1 MGKHGIPGWPESE
14 RPRERMIF
22 QSEKALT
29 DSELVALLLG
39 NGSQNVSAVDLAR
52 TLLKKYESFAGLSD
66 ANLSELMKINGIGA
80 AKATRLKACFEIHK
94 RMKKQKI
101 RQKKRV
107 FCAKDVFDFFEGELS
122 EAKEESTA
130 VVFLDK
136 KNQIISES
144 VSKGRFDS
152 TTINPRSL
160 VQEALKHGAA
170 GIIICHNHPSQNVAP
185 TDEDKKTTAELKK
198 LLEKLEITLVD
209 HVILAKNRYYS
220 FVESH
225 AMD

>member
-1 MGKHGIPGWPESE
+1 M
-14 RPRERMIF
+14 
-22 QSEKALT
+22 
-29 DSELVALLLG
+29 
-39 NGSQNVSAVDLAR
+39 
-52 TLLKKYESFAGLSD
+52 
-66 ANLSELMKINGIGA
+66 
-80 AKATRLKACFEIHK
+80 
-94 RMKKQKI
+94 
-101 RQKKRV
+101 
-107 FCAKDVFDFFEGELS
+107 
-122 EAKEESTA
+122 
-130 VVFLDK
+130 
-136 KNQIISES
+136 
-144 VSKGRFDS
+144 
-152 TTINPRSL
+152 